1 MSIFNV
7 APGESATYFADTTE
21 RTGEWKAITIL
32 ENATFTTLT
41 ASNWDGGSTS
51 GLVVGAG
58 VTLFG
63 QFTKIKL
70 ASGRIVAYKA

>member
-7 APGESATYFADTTE
+7 APGESATYIADTTA
-21 RTGEWKAITIL
+21 RTSEWKAITVL

-41 ASNWDGGSTS
+41 AANWDGSSTS

-63 QFTKIKL
+63 EFLKIQL
-70 ASGRIVAYKA
+70 STGRIVAYKA